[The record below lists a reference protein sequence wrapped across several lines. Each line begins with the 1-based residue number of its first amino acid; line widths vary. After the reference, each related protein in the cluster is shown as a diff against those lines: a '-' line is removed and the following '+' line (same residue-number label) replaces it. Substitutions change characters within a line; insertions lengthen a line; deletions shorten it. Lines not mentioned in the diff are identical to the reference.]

1 MEFKERLLNEIKS
14 AGLDN
19 FSDRLLNRKLG
30 IYSTFEKREVTK
42 ALDELV
48 HDGVLVSVEKGNY
61 TLKDRCDAVSGVLRG
76 NRRGFA
82 FLIRDDGKADLF
94 IPHKGL
100 HGAQKLLF
108 GRVYS
113 DCGTRRRKEQR
124 QSCREHLR
132 LGFGQKSRWR
142 NH

>member
-48 HDGVLVSVEKGNY
+48 REACLCPSKKEI
-61 TLKDRCDAVSGVLRG
+61 
-76 NRRGFA
+76 
-82 FLIRDDGKADLF
+82 IR
-94 IPHKGL
+94 
-100 HGAQKLLF
+100 
-108 GRVYS
+108 
-113 DCGTRRRKEQR
+113 
-124 QSCREHLR
+124 
-132 LGFGQKSRWR
+132 
-142 NH
+142 

>member
-48 HDGVLVSVEKGNY
+48 RDGVLVSVEKGNY
-61 TLKDRCDAVSGVLRG
+61 TLKDKCDAVSGVLRG

-82 FLIRDDGKADLF
+82 FLIRDDGKADLE
-94 IPHKGL
+94 ILLHNGL
-100 HGAQKLLF
+100 FRLWLLPLR
-108 GRVYS
+108 GRVAV
-113 DCGTRRRKEQR
+113 C
-124 QSCREHLR
+124 L
-132 LGFGQKSRWR
+132 
-142 NH
+142 